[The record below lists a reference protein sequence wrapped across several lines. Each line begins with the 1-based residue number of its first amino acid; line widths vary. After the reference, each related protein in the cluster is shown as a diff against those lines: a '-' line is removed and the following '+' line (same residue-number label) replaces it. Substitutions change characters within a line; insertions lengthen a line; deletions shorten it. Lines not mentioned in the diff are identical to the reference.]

1 VELPAI
7 NDGMGAFVATQTVL
21 LMAGKGI
28 NPVGAR
34 VLVMGLA
41 FKENCPDVRNTRVV
55 DIIAALTKVNA
66 VVDVFDPWV
75 DADEVQHEYGIH
87 PIAEPAAGS
96 YDAIIIA
103 VAHDQFKALGAAG
116 IRALGKPDSIIFDVK
131 YVLPRDAVD
140 GRL

>member
-1 VELPAI
+1 
-7 NDGMGAFVATQTVL
+7 
-21 LMAGKGI
+21 
-28 NPVGAR
+28 

-55 DIIAALTKVNA
+55 DIIASLAKVNA
-66 VVDVFDPWV
+66 VIDVYDPWV
-75 DADEVQHEYGIH
+75 DADEAKHEYGIR
-87 PIAEPAAGS
+87 PIAAPVVGS

-103 VAHDQFKALGAAG
+103 VAHDQFKVLGAAG